1 MPLADEQGDAAPP
14 VPTSDMRALAREI
27 FLDTLAEC
35 SVAAAFQR
43 NVEYDHGVL
52 RIGEDLYNLDS
63 YTRVFTVAI
72 GKAAHTM
79 TDALVAQVGGRV
91 EGVVVAPTEPA
102 HYLHRF
108 TYFKGGHPLPT
119 QESVSAARHIL
130 RELQHLNEFALVIF
144 LISGGGS
151 ALAESPLYESI
162 SLEDLVKTYDVLV
175 HSGAPIREINAIRKH
190 LSSLKGGRM
199 AAAAAPAHQASVL
212 ISDVPENALD
222 ALASGP
228 TMPDLSTTDD
238 CYRIAAKHGLI
249 EGLPASVREL
259 FQHNALEETPKPD
272 DWVFVRSRWWPI
284 LSSATSAKAAATKAA
299 ALGFAVEIDNS
310 CDDWDYA
317 QAADHLLA
325 RLKEL
330 RRGASRVCL
339 ISAGE
344 VVVRVTGKPGVGGRN
359 QQFALYCA
367 DKIAGQNV
375 TVLSAGTDGIDGNSR
390 AAGAIVDGST
400 MERARRQELDPTQAL
415 ARFNAYPILEKLG
428 DAVITGPTGNN
439 VRDLRILLAS

>member
-1 MPLADEQGDAAPP
+1 MPLADQQGDAAPP
-14 VPTSDMRALAREI
+14 AQISNTRELAREI

-35 SVAAAFQR
+35 SVPAAFQR
-43 NVEYDHGVL
+43 NIEYDHGVL
-52 RIGEDLYNLDS
+52 RIGEDLYNLDAYS
-63 YTRVFTVAI
+63 RVFAVAI

-79 TDALVAQVGGRV
+79 ADALVAQVGGRL

-102 HYLHRF
+102 HYLRRF

-119 QESVSAARHIL
+119 QESVRAARYIL

-162 SLEDLVKTYDVLV
+162 SLEDLVQTYQALV
-175 HSGAPIREINAIRKH
+175 HSGAPITEINAIRKH
-190 LSSLKGGRM
+190 LSCLKGGRL
-199 AAAAAPAHQASVL
+199 AAAAAPAHQVSIL

-228 TMPDLSTTDD
+228 TMADSSTTED
-238 CYRIAAKHGLI
+238 CYRIAAKHGMAQSF
-249 EGLPASVREL
+249 PDSVREL
-259 FQHNALEETPKPD
+259 FLHKALEETPKPD
-272 DWVFVRSRWWPI
+272 DAAFVRSRWWPI
-284 LSSATSAKAAATKAA
+284 LSSATAAKTAVTKAA
-299 ALGFAVEIDNS
+299 ALGFAVEIDNT
-310 CDDWDYA
+310 CDDWDYG

-344 VVVRVTGKPGVGGRN
+344 VVVRVTGRPGVGGRN

-367 DKIAGQNV
+367 DKIAGQNI
-375 TVLSAGTDGIDGNSR
+375 TVLSAGTDGIDGNSE
-390 AAGAIVDGST
+390 AAGAVVDGST
-400 MERARRQELDPTQAL
+400 IERAKEQKLNPAETL
-415 ARFNAYPILEKLG
+415 ARFNAYSVFEKLG

-439 VRDLRILLAS
+439 LRDLRILLAC

>member
-1 MPLADEQGDAAPP
+1 M
-14 VPTSDMRALAREI
+14 
-27 FLDTLAEC
+27 
-35 SVAAAFQR
+35 
-43 NVEYDHGVL
+43 H
-52 RIGEDLYNLDS
+52 
-63 YTRVFTVAI
+63 
-72 GKAAHTM
+72 
-79 TDALVAQVGGRV
+79 DALVAQVGGRV
-91 EGVVVAPTEPA
+91 EGVVVGPTEPA

-130 RELQHLNEFALVIF
+130 RELQHVNEFALVIF

-162 SLEDLVKTYDVLV
+162 SLEDLVKTYEVLV

-190 LSSLKGGRM
+190 LSSVKGGRM
-199 AAAAAPAHQASVL
+199 AAAAAPAHQASIL

-228 TMPDLSTTDD
+228 TMPDLSTTEE
-238 CYRIAAKHGLI
+238 CYRIAAKYGLI
-249 EGLPASVREL
+249 QCFPENVRDL
-259 FQHNALEETPKPD
+259 FQRNALEETPKSD

-284 LSSATSAKAAATKAA
+284 LSSATAAKAAATKAA

-310 CDDWDYA
+310 CDDWDYG

-344 VVVRVTGKPGVGGRN
+344 VLVRVTGIAGVGGRN

-375 TVLSAGTDGIDGNSR
+375 TVLSAGTDGIDGNSQV
-390 AAGAIVDGST
+390 AGAVADGST
-400 MERARRQELDPTQAL
+400 MERARTQKLDPAQAL
-415 ARFNAYPILEKLG
+415 AQFNAYSIFETLG

-439 VRDLRILLAS
+439 LCDLRILLAC

>member
-35 SVAAAFQR
+35 SVPAAFQR

-63 YTRVFTVAI
+63 YSRVFVVAI

-91 EGVVVAPTEPA
+91 EGVVVAPTEPT

-119 QESVSAARHIL
+119 QESVAAARHIL

-162 SLEDLVKTYDVLV
+162 SLEDLVQTYQTLV
-175 HSGAPIREINAIRKH
+175 HSGAPIKEINAIRKH

-199 AAAAAPAHQASVL
+199 AAAAAPAHQASIL

-228 TMPDLSTTDD
+228 TMPDLSTTED
-238 CYRIAAKHGLI
+238 CYRIAAKYGLI
-249 EGLPASVREL
+249 RGLPTNVREL
-259 FQHNALEETPKPD
+259 FQHNALEETPKSD

-284 LSSATSAKAAATKAA
+284 LSSATAAKAAATKAA

-344 VVVRVTGKPGVGGRN
+344 VVVRVTGTPGVGGRN

-375 TVLSAGTDGIDGNSR
+375 TVLSAGTDGIDGNSE
-390 AAGAIVDGST
+390 AAGAVVDGST
-400 MERARRQELDPTQAL
+400 MERARTQELNPAQAL
-415 ARFNAYPILEKLG
+415 ARFNAYSIFEKLG